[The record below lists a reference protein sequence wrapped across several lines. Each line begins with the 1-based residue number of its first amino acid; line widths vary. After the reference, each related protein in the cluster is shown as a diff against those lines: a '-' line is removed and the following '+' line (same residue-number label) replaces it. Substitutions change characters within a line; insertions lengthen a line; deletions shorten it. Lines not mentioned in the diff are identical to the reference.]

1 MSERE
6 NELMKPIKSNAP
18 SGTSVESLKQLSDDC
33 IQRVQALQRVS
44 ISMISFLKEVPMN
57 ITEMDAEDFNA
68 RLDRIT
74 ADILEDG
81 TGAVAERTVME
92 HTPFIFRFIG
102 RQKENMRDKETEY
115 KNIIAF
121 LRNNMTGLIGDTQRF
136 NSRIC
141 DQSVKM
147 EAITQLD
154 DIRKIKEALKVEVAE
169 MNKIIQEKRASDNQR
184 IEALSKEIAELRAS
198 LEEVK
203 DASLIDAMTGAYNRK
218 AFNTRI
224 KWVMKKNSIVY
235 SPTSLMMC
243 DLDNFKQINDKYG
256 HIVGDRVLHCFVQE
270 CKAMFRSDDLIVR
283 YGGEEFAILLS
294 GISHGG
300 ALNKAQSFCRLL
312 SLKQFVADPQTPD
325 VRISFTVSIGVS
337 ELRRED
343 TPDAFIDRADKALYI
358 AKRTGKNRAVGEVEN

>member
-1 MSERE
+1 
-6 NELMKPIKSNAP
+6 MKLFKSNAL
-18 SGTSVESLKQLSDDC
+18 SWTSFESLKQLSDVC
-33 IQRVQALQRVS
+33 AQRVQALQRVS

-74 ADILEDG
+74 ADILEEG
-81 TGAVAERTVME
+81 TGAVAERAISD

-102 RQKENMRDKETEY
+102 HQKENIREKEAEY
-115 KNIIAF
+115 KNIIEF
-121 LRNNMTGLIGDTQRF
+121 LRNGMTDLIGDTQRF

-141 DQSVKM
+141 DQNVKM
-147 EAITQLD
+147 VAITQLD
-154 DIRKIKEALKVEVAE
+154 DIRKIKEALKAEVAE
-169 MNKIIQEKRASDNQR
+169 MNQIIQEKRASDNQR
-184 IEALSKEIAELRAS
+184 IEALSEEVAVLRAS

-203 DASLIDAMTGAYNRK
+203 DASLIDALTGAYNRK

-224 KWVMKKNSIVY
+224 KWVIKRNKIVC

-243 DLDNFKQINDKYG
+243 DLDNFKQINDTYG
-256 HIVGDRVLHCFVQE
+256 HIVGDRVLKCFVQE
-270 CKAMFRSDDLIVR
+270 CKAMFRSDDSIVR

-294 GISHGG
+294 GISLGG

-312 SLKQFVADPQTPD
+312 SLKQFIADPQMPD

-343 TPDAFIDRADKALYI
+343 TADAFIDRADKALYQ
-358 AKRTGKNRAVGEVEN
+358 AKRTGKNRAVGEIEN